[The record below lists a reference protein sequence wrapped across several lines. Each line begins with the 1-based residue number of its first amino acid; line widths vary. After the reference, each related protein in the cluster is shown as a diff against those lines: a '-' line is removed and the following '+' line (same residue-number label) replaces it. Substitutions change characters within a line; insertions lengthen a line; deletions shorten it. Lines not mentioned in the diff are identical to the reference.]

1 MHLKKQG
8 YRDVTVFDY
17 QPYHQNA
24 YNPAD
29 GCDSASSDVNKIY
42 RCS

>member
-1 MHLKKQG
+1 
-8 YRDVTVFDY
+8 VFDY
-17 QPYHQNA
+17 QPYDKNA
-24 YNPAD
+24 YNPSE